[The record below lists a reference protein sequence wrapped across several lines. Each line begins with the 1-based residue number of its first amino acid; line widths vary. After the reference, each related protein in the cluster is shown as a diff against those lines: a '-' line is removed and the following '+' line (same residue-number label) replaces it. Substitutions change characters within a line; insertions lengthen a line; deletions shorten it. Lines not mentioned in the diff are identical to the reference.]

1 MWLTTKSGRKFWL
14 HSEEEEREIIAA
26 ALSDPDAQ
34 PMTDEQLAQM
44 VPIQQLPELL
54 KKLRKERA

>member
-1 MWLTTKSGRKFWL
+1 MLKIVKKGRVFAL
-14 HSEEEEREIIAA
+14 PSLEEDKDIIAA
-26 ALSDPDAQ
+26 ALADPDAQ

-54 KKLRKERA
+54 KKLRK